1 MPELIVHTNLASANF
16 VHMHIYHND
25 THIGDYE
32 RSSPAHEERKR
43 AEIERCANFLIDTY
57 KQHGRFVVRWNGRD
71 RVKEI
76 RKYQEDS
83 TAPGRGGTR
92 VDMIPERYWKS

>member
-1 MPELIVHTNLASANF
+1 MPELIVHTSPAGTDY
-16 VHMHIYHND
+16 VHMHNYHND
-25 THIGDYE
+25 VHIGDYE
-32 RSSPAHEERKR
+32 KSSPAHGERKR
-43 AEIERCANFLIDTY
+43 AEIERSADFLIDTY
-57 KQHGRFVVRWNGRD
+57 KQHGRFVVRWNGHD

-83 TAPGRGGTR
+83 TDPGRGASR